1 MQPFG
6 QKLHLRVVNRKMK
19 LLINK
24 SNSLEK
30 LIAGCK
36 KNSAKAQRE
45 LYDQYSG
52 LMFSICKRYI
62 GESTQAED
70 TMINGFMKIF
80 NNIEQY
86 TGAGSF
92 EGWMKRII
100 VNESL
105 TFIRKN
111 KNMYL
116 EVDIEA
122 ANFEPNYDSLNS
134 KLEADD
140 LMKMVNELPTG
151 YRTVF
156 NLYAIEGFSHKEIAE
171 KLSINVN
178 TSKSQLSRAR
188 ALLQNKLIESEKI
201 LNNNAINYE
210 E

>member
-1 MQPFG
+1 M
-6 QKLHLRVVNRKMK
+6 N

-30 LIAGCK
+30 LIADCK

-45 LYDQYSG
+45 LYDKYSG
-52 LMFSICKRYI
+52 LMFSICKRYT

-80 NNIEQY
+80 NNIGQY

-105 TFIRKN
+105 MFIRKN

-122 ANFEPNYDSLNS
+122 ANFEPNYDNLNN

-140 LMKMVNELPTG
+140 LMKMVNQLPMG
-151 YRTVF
+151 YKTVF

-171 KLSINVN
+171 KLNINVN

-188 ALLQNKLIESEKI
+188 ALLQNKLVESEKI
-201 LNNNAINYE
+201 LNNNSINYE